1 MNAEQFQIFKNAALN
16 SVINHITNS
25 EIEDLIVSYR
35 KNGWVNGAIQSMYF
49 KAMVLQYE
57 TMYMALRAMAYA
69 IIEEYGMYPDDSV
82 KVHDDERYYDGT
94 FLSFTATSDEF
105 YISVLESEP
114 DGEIYDIPFN
124 PDNISL
130 VYECEH

>member
-1 MNAEQFQIFKNAALN
+1 
-16 SVINHITNS
+16 
-25 EIEDLIVSYR
+25 
-35 KNGWVNGAIQSMYF
+35 
-49 KAMVLQYE
+49 
-57 TMYMALRAMAYA
+57 
-69 IIEEYGMYPDDSV
+69 MYPNDIV

-114 DGEIYDIPFN
+114 DGEIYDVPFN
-124 PDNISL
+124 PDTISL

>member
-114 DGEIYDIPFN
+114 DGETYDIPFN

-130 VYECEH
+130 VYECV

>member
-25 EIEDLIVSYR
+25 EIENLIVSYR

-57 TMYMALRAMAYA
+57 TMNMALRATAYA
-69 IIEEYGMYPDDSV
+69 IIEEYGMYPDDIV
-82 KVHDDERYYDGT
+82 KVYDGERYYDGT

-114 DGEIYDIPFN
+114 DGETYDIPFN

-130 VYECEH
+130 VYECV

>member
-1 MNAEQFQIFKNAALN
+1 MNAEQFQIFKTAALK
-16 SVINHITNS
+16 SVIDYLITS
-25 EIEDLIVSYR
+25 ELENLIVSYR

-49 KAMVLQYE
+49 KAMLLQYE
-57 TMYMALRAMAYA
+57 TMNSALRAMAYA
-69 IIEEYGMYPDDSV
+69 IIEEYGMYPNDIV
-82 KVHDDERYYDGT
+82 KVHDDGLCYDGT

-114 DGEIYDIPFN
+114 DGVIYDIPFDPN
-124 PDNISL
+124 NISL